1 MRCWDSTNTKR
12 GKARASFDGVLIRRE
27 AAYWEVRTM
36 DKSHV
41 RPALVLAL
49 AGLFAAMPV
58 YTAETGSVLKAD
70 QLKAE
75 PFRDANA
82 VSMMA
87 PGDKVEILQRQGG
100 WFRVKS
106 AKGAGWVRMLSVR
119 RGEAG
124 KASAESDVSG
134 LLGLASG
141 RAGTG
146 KVIATTG
153 IRGLNEEQLKAAK
166 YSESEIKLSDSL
178 VESLA
183 EARKFAVRGKLA
195 PRKIDYLPAPTE

>member
-1 MRCWDSTNTKR
+1 M
-12 GKARASFDGVLIRRE
+12 G
-27 AAYWEVRTM
+27 
-36 DKSHV
+36 KSHV
-41 RPALVLAL
+41 RPALVLIL
-49 AGLFAAMPV
+49 SGLFAAMPA
-58 YTAETGSVLKAD
+58 YTAESGTLLKAD

-82 VSMMA
+82 VA
-87 PGDKVEILQRQGG
+87 TLEPGDKAEILERRGG
-100 WFRVKS
+100 WFRVKT
-106 AKGAGWVRMLSVR
+106 AKGAGWVHMLSVR
-119 RGEAG
+119 RGEAR

-146 KVIATTG
+146 KVVATTG

-178 VESLA
+178 VESQA
-183 EARKFAVRGKLA
+183 DARKFAVSRKLT
-195 PRKIDYLPAPTE
+195 PHKIAYLPAPSE

>member
-1 MRCWDSTNTKR
+1 M
-12 GKARASFDGVLIRRE
+12 G
-27 AAYWEVRTM
+27 
-36 DKSHV
+36 KSHV
-41 RPALVLAL
+41 RPALVLTL
-49 AGLFAAMPV
+49 AGLFAAIPAF
-58 YTAETGSVLKAD
+58 TAETGTLLKAD

-82 VSMMA
+82 VA
-87 PGDKVEILQRQGG
+87 TLGPGDKAEILERRGG
-100 WFRVKS
+100 WFRVKT

-124 KASAESDVSG
+124 KVSAESDVSG

-146 KVIATTG
+146 KVVATTG

-183 EARKFAVRGKLA
+183 EARKFAVSRKLA
-195 PRKIDYLPAPTE
+195 PHRIEYLPAPTE

>member
-1 MRCWDSTNTKR
+1 MSKPYIGLTL
-12 GKARASFDGVLIRRE
+12 F
-27 AAYWEVRTM
+27 
-36 DKSHV
+36 
-41 RPALVLAL
+41 LAL
-49 AGLFAAMPV
+49 AGLLAAMPAA
-58 YTAETGSVLKAD
+58 TAETGTLLKAD

-82 VSMMA
+82 VSTLA

-100 WFRVKS
+100 WFRVKT
-106 AKGAGWVRMLSVR
+106 AKGGGWVRMLSVR
-119 RGEAG
+119 RGEAV
-124 KASAESDVSG
+124 KANAEGEVSG

-146 KVIATTG
+146 KVVATTG

-166 YSESEIKLSDSL
+166 YSESELKFSDSL
-178 VESLA
+178 VGNLA
-183 EARKFAVRGKLA
+183 EARKFAAKGKLA

>member
-1 MRCWDSTNTKR
+1 
-12 GKARASFDGVLIRRE
+12 
-27 AAYWEVRTM
+27 
-36 DKSHV
+36 
-41 RPALVLAL
+41 
-49 AGLFAAMPV
+49 
-58 YTAETGSVLKAD
+58 
-70 QLKAE
+70 
-75 PFRDANA
+75 
-82 VSMMA
+82 
-87 PGDKVEILQRQGG
+87 
-100 WFRVKS
+100 
-106 AKGAGWVRMLSVR
+106 MLSVR

-183 EARKFAVRGKLA
+183 EARKFAVLGKLA